1 MSPTAITLTDR
12 LQLLNFYAKKIR
24 ERKGG
29 KREKE
34 GGKKGEREREREEK
48 QRGGSERDRKEEG
61 KRPYSCLVL
70 WMPLDRTDI
79 SKRHR
84 REQSAGRG
92 RGGDRTFT

>member
-24 ERKGG
+24 ERKE
-29 KREKE
+29 KKE
-34 GGKKGEREREREEK
+34 GGRQIGRERKSRGEGKKETERRRE
-48 QRGGSERDRKEEG
+48 

-84 REQSAGRG
+84 REQRAGRG